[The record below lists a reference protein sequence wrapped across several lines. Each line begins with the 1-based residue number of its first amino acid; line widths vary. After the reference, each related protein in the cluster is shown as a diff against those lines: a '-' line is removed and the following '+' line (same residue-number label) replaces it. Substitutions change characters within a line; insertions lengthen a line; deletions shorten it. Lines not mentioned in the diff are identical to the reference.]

1 MQCRENVVIAS
12 DLPIQRCLWPQK
24 MEKSIGKKIGF
35 FFFAEQTVAGDL
47 LDLIQGRR
55 EEVLITLFVCISN
68 SRMLLHTTACSLV
81 TYEF

>member
-1 MQCRENVVIAS
+1 M
-12 DLPIQRCLWPQK
+12 
-24 MEKSIGKKIGF
+24 
-35 FFFAEQTVAGDL
+35 AGDL

-55 EEVLITLFVCISN
+55 EEILITLFVCISN